1 METEEKKLTSSE
13 IDQML
18 EEAAVYHVEPKEPSN
33 KDKKNKKKKKKRK
46 QIRFDIIIA
55 IVLAVVV
62 VVGAVFAIS
71 KLVGKSSSASK
82 KSNVENPLEDD
93 KYDEIT
99 DVVNNY
105 LNAYLVEDSQKRLD
119 ILARYVDN
127 IGDLSESDIAQ
138 KKYITSYSEVEC
150 YTKNGPYDNTYVVY
164 AYYQTEYKNISTKV
178 PSLTTYYVIR
188 DAKTGNVYIHNKW
201 SDEIKDYISKVSK
214 DADVQKLISD
224 VQKELLEAVKSDAN
238 LKKFLDA
245 LTGKTEETTTAAQK
259 ATQATTQ
266 PATAKQ
272 EQKTTQATKQAA
284 TTKPAVIQKATTA
297 KPTEAPTTTA
307 EARIK

>member
-18 EEAAVYHVEPKEPSN
+18 EEAAAYHVESKEPSN
-33 KDKKNKKKKKKRK
+33 KNKKNKKKKKKRK

-71 KLVGKSSSASK
+71 KLAGKSSSVSK

-127 IGDLSESDIAQ
+127 IGDLSESDVAQ

-224 VQKELLEAVKSDAN
+224 VQKELLEAEKSDAN
-238 LKKFLDA
+238 LKFLDA

-284 TTKPAVIQKATTA
+284 TTKPTVTQKATTA

>member
-1 METEEKKLTSSE
+1 MN
-13 IDQML
+13 
-18 EEAAVYHVEPKEPSN
+18 V
-33 KDKKNKKKKKKRK
+33 
-46 QIRFDIIIA
+46 
-55 IVLAVVV
+55 
-62 VVGAVFAIS
+62 IS
-71 KLVGKSSSASK
+71 
-82 KSNVENPLEDD
+82 
-93 KYDEIT
+93 
-99 DVVNNY
+99 
-105 LNAYLVEDSQKRLD
+105 
-119 ILARYVDN
+119 
-127 IGDLSESDIAQ
+127 
-138 KKYITSYSEVEC
+138 
-150 YTKNGPYDNTYVVY
+150 KNGPYDNTYVVY

-224 VQKELLEAVKSDAN
+224 VQKELLEAEKSDAN

-266 PATAKQ
+266 PVTAKQ

-284 TTKPAVIQKATTA
+284 TTKPTVTQKATTA